1 MSFCAKCGTKI
12 HLSDDF
18 CPECGARVNKATSE
32 SSVQTRIAPQID
44 IEIASDPPK
53 IEPPTAVKMTSAVE
67 GVRSAA
73 NELAKTPL
81 LKEVSK
87 LLLNPVFF
95 VIGYT
100 VFMAPT
106 YILPYLGSNSSLI
119 NTMGVA
125 VGAGLNPLLFGH
137 VAVLAVL
144 VLMTWL
150 RGRLIQKHWLLA
162 LPIAASLFDLL
173 PGLSLIPMIPTFLH
187 IVTIVLGVKES

>member
-1 MSFCAKCGTKI
+1 MSFCAKCGTKMAR
-12 HLSDDF
+12 SDDF
-18 CPECGARVNKATSE
+18 CPECGARVNKAPSE
-32 SSVQTRIAPQID
+32 SSVQTSTSPQN
-44 IEIASDPPK
+44 ESGIASDPPK

-81 LKEVSK
+81 LKEVSR

-125 VGAGLNPLLFGH
+125 VGAGLNPHLLGH